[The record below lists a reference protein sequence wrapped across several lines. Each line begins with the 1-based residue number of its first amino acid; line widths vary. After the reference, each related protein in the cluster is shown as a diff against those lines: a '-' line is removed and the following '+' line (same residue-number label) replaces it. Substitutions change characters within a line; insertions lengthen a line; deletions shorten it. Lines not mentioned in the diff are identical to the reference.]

1 MMDFLARTQ
10 VVFATQMALEHAES
24 KMIQRALMGE
34 LKPQEDRALQKVG
47 RKKQA
52 QNAPL
57 LMELPDLNAA
67 LVEAYQNL
75 DHTTRVAKEMA
86 RRIKMAQQ
94 QTKWASKLWQAAGQK
109 LTLLEQQHHRQQP
122 FLLLVMKAY
131 QPLFQTRAL
140 LPKHEPTTQLTPG

>member
-1 MMDFLARTQ
+1 MDFHARAQ
-10 VVFATQMALEHAES
+10 VVAAARMSEEHTETM
-24 KMIQRALMGE
+24 MIQRALIGGLE
-34 LKPQEDRALQKVG
+34 PQEDQALQKIG
-47 RKKQA
+47 RKKPA
-52 QNAPL
+52 KSAPV